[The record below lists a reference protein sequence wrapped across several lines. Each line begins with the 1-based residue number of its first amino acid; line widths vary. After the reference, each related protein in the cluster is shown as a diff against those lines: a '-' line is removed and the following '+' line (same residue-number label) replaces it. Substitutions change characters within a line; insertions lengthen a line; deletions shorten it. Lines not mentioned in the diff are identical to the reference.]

1 VKTVS
6 SHKDEN
12 YLFSA
17 KRQTALSFLVGE
29 IFNIEIDSISYEP
42 PYIRQLRLITVK
54 TLIT

>member
-42 PYIRQLRLITVK
+42 PYIRHLD
-54 TLIT
+54 